1 MARPPRSLQKLDR
14 SPAEV
19 LRKAEAVSSLF
30 KEYLV
35 KSCCRQA
42 LPRDEGTHQGT
53 APESMVAHLRSR
65 AQANRLQ
72 NSLANDSGAVKC
84 C

>member
-1 MARPPRSLQKLDR
+1 MARPPRSLQKLDG

-30 KEYLV
+30 MEYPA

-42 LPRDEGTHQGT
+42 LPWNEGTRRGT

-72 NSLANDSGAVKC
+72 NSLASDSCAVKC